1 MEFYRDIFYMEKQT
15 SNNATEPSKEGHKIL
30 KNIAYLCGVLAFPL
44 IFLGENILKNTKASE
59 AGLVMVIVFFFLLT
73 INNVLILK
81 KNKP

>member
-1 MEFYRDIFYMEKQT
+1 MEFYRDFYMEKQS
-15 SNNATEPSKEGHKIL
+15 SNNATEPSREGHKIL
-30 KNIAYLCGVLAFPL
+30 KNIAYLCAALAFPL
-44 IFLGENILKNTKASE
+44 IFLGETVLRSTKASE